1 MASIKKIAK
10 LSSVA
15 MLLSA
20 GTPTVGNSAPLI
32 LLHCDGGQQAQVC
45 DALIQALTAEW
56 PDHNISL
63 LADPN
68 AQASLTIRY
77 VEKHRA
83 DDWLSGYLS
92 WQRADGLSG
101 DGPVIEYS
109 VMDRALRSSDLTPYA
124 VQLVRSTE
132 FPPCNLKT

>member
-1 MASIKKIAK
+1 MASIKNIVK

-20 GTPTVGNSAPLI
+20 GTQAVGNSAPVI
-32 LLHCDGGQQAQVC
+32 LLHCDAGQQAQIC
-45 DALIQALTAEW
+45 DALLQALTAEW
-56 PDHNISL
+56 PDHAISL
-63 LADPN
+63 AVDAD
-68 AQASLTIRY
+68 AQAGLTIRY

-83 DDWLSGYLS
+83 ADWLSGYLS

-101 DGPVIEYS
+101 DGPMIEYS
-109 VMDRALRSSDLTPYA
+109 VMDRALTASDLPPYA

-132 FPPCNLKT
+132 FPPKF

>member
-1 MASIKKIAK
+1 MAPINKIAK

-20 GTPTVGNSAPLI
+20 GTPAVGNSAPLI

-45 DALIQALTAEW
+45 DALHQALAAEW
-56 PDHNISL
+56 PNHAISL
-63 LADPN
+63 TSDEA
-68 AQASLTIRY
+68 AQPSLTIRY

-83 DDWLSGYLS
+83 DDWLSGYLR

-109 VMDRALRSSDLTPYA
+109 VMDRALTSSDLAPYA
-124 VQLVRSTE
+124 VQLVRATE
-132 FPPCNLKT
+132 FPL

>member
-1 MASIKKIAK
+1 MASIKNIAK

-15 MLLSA
+15 MLLAASSPA
-20 GTPTVGNSAPLI
+20 LGNSAPLI
-32 LLHCDGGQQAQVC
+32 LLHCDGGQQAHVC
-45 DALIQALTAEW
+45 DALLQALTAEW
-56 PDHNISL
+56 PDHAISL
-63 LADPN
+63 AAD
-68 AQASLTIRY
+68 ADTQAGLTIRY

-109 VMDRALRSSDLTPYA
+109 VMDRALTASDLPPYA

-132 FPPCNLKT
+132 FPPKF